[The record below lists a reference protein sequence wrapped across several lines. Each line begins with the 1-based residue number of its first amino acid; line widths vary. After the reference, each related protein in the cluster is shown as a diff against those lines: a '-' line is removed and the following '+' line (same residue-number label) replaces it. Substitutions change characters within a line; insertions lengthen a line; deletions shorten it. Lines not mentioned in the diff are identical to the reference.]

1 MNALDDFSLREY
13 NEWLIARG
21 VHAHH
26 TIRYYDKKGETA
38 VFVLL
43 FLLWIILN
51 GQATGEIVLSGIVLS
66 ALIELFLIKFMG
78 YSIRREI
85 RSLRLVPRALRY
97 CAHLVR
103 EIMRANRAVMR
114 LVLSPGLEVEPQ
126 LRSFRTPLRTPTA
139 RAVLADS
146 ITLTPG
152 TITVRVEEDEYL
164 VHSLDSSLMEGIED
178 TSFQR
183 ELLEMEA
190 MSK

>member
-1 MNALDDFSLREY
+1 M
-13 NEWLIARG
+13 
-21 VHAHH
+21 
-26 TIRYYDKKGETA
+26 
-38 VFVLL
+38 FVLL
-43 FLLWIILN
+43 LLLWIILN
-51 GQATGEIVLSGIVLS
+51 GQVTLEIVLSGLVLC

-78 YSIRREI
+78 FSIRRELQ
-85 RSLRLVPRALRY
+85 SLRLVPRALRY
-97 CAHLVR
+97 CAHLLR
-103 EIMRANRAVMR
+103 EILKANWAVMR

-126 LRSFRTPLRTPTA
+126 LRAFRTPLRTPTA

-164 VHSLDSSLMEGIED
+164 IHSLDSSLVEGIED